1 MIGYACISIPMR
13 ELGIYTSRTATLKTL
28 RANPGLAGELA
39 RANIADLEKIITANE
54 QRGLRFFRISS
65 GLLPHM
71 SSEFSEPGYEVRAF
85 KTELARC
92 GRLARQWGHR
102 LTMHPGQYVQ
112 LGSPRSEVVAASV
125 DELRVGAEIMHA
137 LGCKPPT
144 SCLVIHLGGHFN
156 DRAGAMA
163 HWRAVFEA
171 LPNSIAEYIAIEN
184 DELWSLAE
192 CLELWHTLSGPVK
205 PPIVVDFFHDTLNPT
220 PELAMLLPVVAET
233 WTVRGGRPKCHVSE
247 QKVDTVVESQDQ
259 KSKKVR
265 RGAHSESIAEIPAIA
280 LQYRDEWLAD
290 IMLEVKDKDV
300 SAIAMYE
307 KYYCR
312 EIKSMRIRGDMV
324 ARTEYFRCESR

>member
-28 RANPGLAGELA
+28 RANPGLASELA
-39 RANIADLEKIITANE
+39 RANIADLEKIIIYNE

-92 GRLARQWGHR
+92 GRLAREWGHR

-112 LGSPRSEVVAASV
+112 LGSPRDEVVAASV
-125 DELRVGAEIMHA
+125 EEMRVGAEIMKA
-137 LGCKPPT
+137 LGCAPPT

-163 HWRAVFEA
+163 RWRATFET
-171 LPNSIAEYIAIEN
+171 LPSLVAEYIAIEN

-192 CLELWHTLSGPVK
+192 CLELWRTLRGPVK

-220 PELAMLLPVVAET
+220 PDLVTLLPAVAET

-247 QKVDTVVESQDQ
+247 QKVDAGGP
-259 KSKKVR
+259 KKVR
-265 RGAHSESIAEIPAIA
+265 RGAHSESIDEIPAIA
-280 LQYRDEWLAD
+280 LKYRDDWLAD

-300 SAIAMYE
+300 SALAMYE

-312 EIKSMRIRGDMV
+312 ETKSVRIRGDMV
-324 ARTEYFRCESR
+324 ARTEYFRCAL